1 MPHRLTGKKAART
14 VISGY
19 ESVINDQLRQEVQLY
34 VALYLSGI
42 ITKEKCLDYIGAV
55 YQKYISSNSGYE
67 QIKFPYAVYLY
78 LTNKKKDSELLLN
91 EIYRSDYVYNYT
103 NPSNKDVKN
112 FVSGVLLSKVKIEDF
127 ENTFYESL
135 YYTLDDDEYITLLQG
150 LYS

>member
-1 MPHRLTGKKAART
+1 M
-14 VISGY
+14 
-19 ESVINDQLRQEVQLY
+19 
-34 VALYLSGI
+34 
-42 ITKEKCLDYIGAV
+42 
-55 YQKYISSNSGYE
+55 
-67 QIKFPYAVYLY
+67 Y